1 MKILG
6 KKWVLII
13 LSKLNNHK
21 RFNELVGEIKGIS
34 ARTLS
39 KRLNELQKAKLINK
53 KIFKEI
59 PPRTEYRLTK
69 SGRELTNCFSH
80 LDKWAI
86 KWSKEDEK

>member
-1 MKILG
+1 MKNCLLTNIMKILG

-53 KIFKEI
+53 KISI
-59 PPRTEYRLTK
+59 
-69 SGRELTNCFSH
+69 
-80 LDKWAI
+80 
-86 KWSKEDEK
+86 

>member
-53 KIFKEI
+53 KI
-59 PPRTEYRLTK
+59 L
-69 SGRELTNCFSH
+69 
-80 LDKWAI
+80 
-86 KWSKEDEK
+86 